1 MNTTV
6 HRSSCPSLLN
16 PTADK
21 IGQTFGF
28 CLILV
33 ASLIGNSIIG
43 LIVYKTPTLRKTINY
58 FIANMAMSDLM
69 YAIFLFPRRIA
80 ALYVDSW
87 IIGGSFGQAL
97 CKLSLFLPDLSVL
110 VSIQSLVLIAVDRFA
125 AVVFP
130 LRSPLISPKLCP
142 FVIFA
147 TWIIAMA
154 FFSPYLFA
162 FKLVEYPEQR
172 ACVPKWTEAF
182 GESSSIAN
190 YNLAGYILF
199 CYIPI
204 VLLIILYSIIVIKL
218 KSQVHPGEHS
228 ANAEEQ
234 RTRRN
239 RSAIKMA
246 IAIVAG
252 FVFCWVPF
260 TIAVLLIYFSWDRA
274 SIPCGFISF
283 SAVAQFFVACNCV
296 INPPICLI
304 FSSNYRQGLKRL
316 LNGFG
321 AIQE

>member
-6 HRSSCPSLLN
+6 NRSSCPSLLN

-21 IGQTFGF
+21 IGQTFGY

-33 ASLIGNSIIG
+33 ASLVGNSIIG
-43 LIVYKTPTLRKTINY
+43 IIVYKTPTLRKPINY
-58 FIANMAMSDLM
+58 FIANMAMSDLL
-69 YAIFLFPRRIA
+69 YPIFLFPLRITK
-80 ALYVDSW
+80 LYVDSW

-97 CKLSLFLPDLSVL
+97 CKLSAFLPDVSTL
-110 VSIQSLVLIAVDRFA
+110 VSIQSLVLIAVDRFV
-125 AVVFP
+125 AVVLP

-147 TWIIAMA
+147 TWIVAMA
-154 FFSPYLFA
+154 VHSPYFFA
-162 FKLVEYPEQR
+162 YKLVEYPAQR
-172 ACVPKWTEAF
+172 ACVAKWTEAF
-182 GESSSIAN
+182 GESSSLPN
-190 YNLAGYILF
+190 YYLAAIIVF
-199 CYIPI
+199 FYIPI
-204 VLLIILYSIIVIKL
+204 VLLIILYSIILIKL

-239 RSAIKMA
+239 RSTIKMA

-260 TIAVLLIYFSWDRA
+260 TIAVLLFYLSWDRA
-274 SIPCGFISF
+274 SIPCGFIHF
-283 SAVAQFFVACNCV
+283 WAFARFFPACNCV
-296 INPPICLI
+296 INPLICLI

-316 LNGFG
+316 LNTFG